1 MKALGHI
8 IFSLIVLVLA
18 LIIWTQIDSILWT
31 FLSYA
36 ALAYLIYLY
45 WAIVTAPDMTD
56 YYDKNN
62 IK

>member
-8 IFSLIVLVLA
+8 IFALIVLVLA

-36 ALAYLIYLY
+36 VLAYLIYLY
-45 WAIVTAPDMTD
+45 WAVITAPDMTD
-56 YYDKNN
+56 YYDQNN
-62 IK
+62 LK

>member
-8 IFSLIVLVLA
+8 IFALIVLVLA

-45 WAIVTAPDMTD
+45 WAVITAPDMTD
-56 YYDKNN
+56 YYDQNN
-62 IK
+62 LK